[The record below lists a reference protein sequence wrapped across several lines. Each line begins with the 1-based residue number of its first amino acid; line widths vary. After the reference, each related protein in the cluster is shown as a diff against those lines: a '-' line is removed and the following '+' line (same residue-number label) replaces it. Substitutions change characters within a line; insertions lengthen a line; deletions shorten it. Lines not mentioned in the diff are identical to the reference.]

1 MMQHSP
7 IAPIG
12 SPQNFDRRNP
22 GQLLGQVLTLLGSG
36 CACSFSFFLL
46 AIAPSLAQSPI
57 PSAIPLT
64 TPSAIPSGVPSTGA
78 VSSEASQTSP
88 SPAIA
93 PMPGELESYT
103 LGAGDRIQL
112 EVFNVPEYTGERQVL
127 VDGTVQLPLVGNV
140 SVRGMTLNQ
149 AAEAIELAYGRLL
162 RNPVVT
168 LNLLAPRPL
177 TVGVSGEVNRP
188 GSYALSVTGSGD
200 EGIPRWPT
208 LTQAIQ
214 TAGGITQL
222 ADVRQIQVVRSQ
234 RSGEPKTI
242 NVDLWALLSGDLQQD
257 LTLRDGDTITIAKA
271 SQISPA
277 EATQLATATFSPTSI
292 RVNVVGEV
300 VRPGAVEVPP
310 NTPLNQALLAA
321 GGFDQRRADTDSVE
335 LVRLHPDGTVSRR
348 EIDVNLAQGINDQTN
363 PTLSNNDVVIVG
375 RSGTATLSDTVSDV
389 LDIVGGVLPI
399 FRLF

>member
-1 MMQHSP
+1 MMTQHPP
-7 IAPIG
+7 IDTLAP
-12 SPQNFDRRNP
+12 PQDLYRQKT
-22 GQLLGQVLTLLGSG
+22 GKVLDQALTLLRAG
-36 CACSFSFFLL
+36 CACSVGFLL
-46 AIAPSLAQSPI
+46 FTIAPGLAQSPVS
-57 PSAIPLT
+57 SAP
-64 TPSAIPSGVPSTGA
+64 ATGA
-78 VSSEASQTSP
+78 VSSAASQV
-88 SPAIA
+88 SPAS
-93 PMPGELESYT
+93 PPTDVVPVELESYR

-127 VDGTVQLPLVGNV
+127 VDGTVQLPLAGNV

-149 AAEAIELAYGRLL
+149 AAEAIEVAYGRLL
-162 RNPVVT
+162 RNPVIT
-168 LNLLAPRPL
+168 LNLIAPRPL

-188 GSYALSVTGSGD
+188 GSYALSVTGTGA

-234 RSGEPKTI
+234 HSGEPKTI
-242 NVDLWALLSGDLQQD
+242 NVNLWALLSGDLQQD

-277 EATQLATATFSPTSI
+277 EATQLATATFSPTAI

-321 GGFDQRRADTDSVE
+321 GGFDQRRADTGSVE

-348 EIDVNLAQGINDQTN
+348 QIDVNLTQGISEQTN
-363 PTLSNNDVVIVG
+363 PILSNNDVLIVG
-375 RSGTATLSDTVSDV
+375 RSGTATLSDALSDV
-389 LDIVGGVLPI
+389 LDIVGTVLPI